1 MLGSRWKNLVVA
13 TGFAVLSVGL
23 MGASCGGRKVE
34 NSAEPMGE
42 TRPAAEPAAEEA
54 FTGVDLGARSADER
68 QQFFRV
74 IDAAPS
80 PCGKPHSLRVS
91 ARTDKDCKRSRF
103 ALDYVARLTGYGLED
118 EEILKIYRERYE
130 APATHDFQL
139 AGAPY
144 EGQPGARVTL
154 VEFFDYSCPHCRLV
168 KPMLEDV
175 VAQYPG
181 DVVVYFMH
189 FPLGGGGH
197 PHSDSLAAAA
207 VAAQKQGKFREM
219 HKRLFDAQSGGQDD
233 GAIEKIAAG
242 LGLDMARFKADWKS
256 EATQAFV
263 KQQREQAIRA
273 DLAGTPGI
281 YINGRSYTDQ
291 LDLEWIKSWI
301 DEELAQQP

>member
-23 MGASCGGRKVE
+23 MGASCGSKKSSEEPVIE
-34 NSAEPMGE
+34 N
-42 TRPAAEPAAEEA
+42 RPDAVAAPGKEEDL
-54 FTGVDLGARSADER
+54 TGVDLSDRSAEER
-68 QQFFRV
+68 QQFFRI

-91 ARTDKDCKRSRF
+91 ARSDADCKRSRF
-103 ALDYVARLTGYGLED
+103 ALEYVARLVGVGLED
-118 EEILKIYRERYE
+118 EEVLKVYRARYE
-130 APATHDFQL
+130 DSAKFDFRL
-139 AGAPY
+139 SGAPY
-144 EGQPGARVTL
+144 EGQPGAKVQI
-154 VEFFDYSCPHCRLV
+154 VEFFDYSCPHCRIV
-168 KPMLEDV
+168 KPMIEDL

-219 HKRLFDAQSGGQDD
+219 HRRLFDAQGDAQDD
-233 GAIEKIAAG
+233 LAIEKIAAG
-242 LGLDMARFKADWKS
+242 LGLDMARFKTDWKS
-256 EATQAFV
+256 EATAAFV

-273 DLAGTPGI
+273 ELDGTPGI
-281 YINGRSYTDQ
+281 YINGRNYTDQ